1 MNFSKPMAEVIK
13 LPTRTDDPSAPDLPV
28 QPGDGGGNRPLPP
41 VPLPMEEPDDEPKG
55 PSHRPDEDDALEGT
69 VLVDQPDSRPSR
81 KGTRMTPGAT
91 AGRRPIVAPWLRDR
105 AEAKALVRWSVNYAA
120 HVTGYHA
127 ARVPLYATTLA
138 ARSPRGAWR
147 LVSGTWRWVNDVEA
161 LPLRLHAV
169 DGKDADTYLRLLR
182 ERDDRV
188 RWRRLVALGGLGGAS
203 VAAGAVAAAGG
214 VTQVTVAAAL
224 VAVLGWLGTP
234 KDKPL
239 IGPAV
244 ISTKAPKLSS
254 QIVIRSLGALGIAEI
269 NKALGKGGDGIT
281 FPAPITRD
289 GPGWRAD
296 VDLPYGVTVTDIM
309 DRRERLA
316 SGLRRPVGCVW
327 PEPAHDQHAGRLV
340 LWVGDQDMSQVKPAA
355 WPLAKS
361 GEADV
366 FKPIPF
372 GTDQRGRLVT
382 ATLMFANWL
391 IGAMPRMGKTFSI
404 KPLLLAAG
412 LDVTAENLVYEL
424 KGTGDLSFAEKFA
437 HRYASGVDDA
447 TIAACLDG
455 LRYVYKDLERRA
467 KVLSSL
473 PKDICPENKVTPEIA
488 ARRSL
493 GLHPLG
499 LFIDECQELFS
510 HPDLGK
516 EAGELATAIIKRG
529 PAMGVFLVLA
539 TQRPDKDSLPTGVS
553 ANVGIRYCLRVMGQV
568 ENDMVLGTSAYR
580 NGIRATT
587 FTRRDLGIGYLVGE
601 ADDPQ
606 ITRSFYIDGPTGE
619 RIADRARTAR
629 KLAGRLAGYAA
640 GEEITP
646 SDAEVSILD
655 DVAAVIGADED
666 KIWSETVI
674 ARLAELRPGLYA
686 GWTPAQLADAL
697 KPYGI
702 ATHQVWGQSTNGR
715 GRNLKGIHRQD
726 VMTALDARRSSGS

>member
-1 MNFSKPMAEVIK
+1 M
-13 LPTRTDDPSAPDLPV
+13 
-28 QPGDGGGNRPLPP
+28 
-41 VPLPMEEPDDEPKG
+41 
-55 PSHRPDEDDALEGT
+55 
-69 VLVDQPDSRPSR
+69 DQPDQRPAGLR
-81 KGTRMTPGAT
+81 TRIIAGT
-91 AGRRPIVAPWLRDR
+91 AGQRRPIIAPWLRDKD
-105 AEAKALVRWSVNYAA
+105 EAKALVRWSVQYTA
-120 HVTGYHA
+120 HVAGFHIV
-127 ARVPLYATTLA
+127 RVPLYAATLT
-138 ARSPRGAWR
+138 ARSPRGFWR

-188 RWRRLVALGGLGGAS
+188 RWRRLVALGGLGGVS
-203 VAAGAVAAAGG
+203 VAAGSVAAAGG
-214 VTQVTVAAAL
+214 VTQVTVAAAVIAL
-224 VAVLGWLGTP
+224 LGWLGTP

-239 IGPAV
+239 VGPAV
-244 ISTKAPKLSS
+244 VSTKAPKLTSE
-254 QIVIRSLGALGIAEI
+254 IVIRSLGALGIAEI

-309 DRRERLA
+309 ERRERLA

-327 PEPAHDQHAGRLV
+327 PEPAHEEHAGRLV

-361 GEADV
+361 GKADV

-382 ATLMFANWL
+382 GTLMFANWL

-424 KGTGDLSFAEKFA
+424 KGTGDLSFAEKYA
-437 HRYASGVDDA
+437 HRYASGPDDA

-499 LFIDECQELFS
+499 VFIDECQELFS
-510 HPDLGK
+510 HPDHGK

-619 RIADRARTAR
+619 RIAERARALR
-629 KLAGRLAGYAA
+629 KAAGRLAGYAA
-640 GEEITP
+640 GEDITP
-646 SDAEVSILD
+646 TDAEISVLD

-666 KIWSETVI
+666 KIWSEKVI
-674 ARLAELRPGLYA
+674 ARLAELRPALYA

-702 ATHQVWGQSTNGR
+702 TTRQVWGQEESGK
-715 GRNLKGIHRQD
+715 GRNLKGLHRED
-726 VMTALDARRSSGS
+726 VINALDARRTSAH

>member
-1 MNFSKPMAEVIK
+1 MTYSKPMADVIK
-13 LPTRTDDPSAPDLPV
+13 LPTRLGDEPAPDSPAPSGEATNGPASFVPSAADGRHEADGPD
-28 QPGDGGGNRPLPP
+28 
-41 VPLPMEEPDDEPKG
+41 
-55 PSHRPDEDDALEGT
+55 RPDEGDALEGT
-69 VLVDQPDSRPSR
+69 VLVDQPDRRPSSVR
-81 KGTRMTPGAT
+81 TRIVAGTA
-91 AGRRPIVAPWLRDR
+91 AQRRPIIPPWLRDR
-105 AEAKALVRWSVNYAA
+105 QEAKALVRWSVNYAG

-127 ARVPLYATTLA
+127 VRIPAYALTLA
-138 ARSPRGAWR
+138 GRSPRGLWR
-147 LVSGTWRWVNDVEA
+147 LVSGTWRWVNDTEA

-188 RWRRLVALGGLGGAS
+188 RWRRLVALGGLCGGS

-214 VTQVTVAAAL
+214 VTQTTVAVAL

-244 ISTKAPKLSS
+244 VSTKAPKLTSE
-254 QIVIRSLGALGIAEI
+254 IIIRALGALGIAEI

-281 FPAPITRD
+281 FPSPITRD

-309 DRRERLA
+309 ERRERLA

-327 PEPAHDQHAGRLV
+327 PEPAHDHHAGRLV
-340 LWVGDQDMSQVKPAA
+340 LWVGDQDMSRVKPAA

-361 GEADV
+361 GRADV

-382 ATLMFANWL
+382 GTLMFANWL

-424 KGTGDLSFAEKFA
+424 KGTGDLSFAEKYA
-437 HRYASGVDDA
+437 HRYGSGPDDA

-455 LRYVYKDLERRA
+455 LRYVHKDLERRA

-499 LFIDECQELFS
+499 LFIDECQELFA
-510 HPDLGK
+510 HAEHGK
-516 EAGELATAIIKRG
+516 EAAELATAIIKRG

-606 ITRSFYIDGPTGE
+606 ITRSFYIDGPTSD
-619 RIADRARTAR
+619 RIADRARALR
-629 KLAGRLAGYAA
+629 KAAGALAGHAA
-640 GEEITP
+640 GEEVTP
-646 SDAEVSILD
+646 SESEISVLE
-655 DVAAVIGADED
+655 DVVAVIGADED
-666 KIWSETVI
+666 KIWSETI
-674 ARLAELRPGLYA
+674 LRRLAELRPSLY
-686 GWTPAQLADAL
+686 GPWTPAQLADAL

-702 ATHQVWGQSTNGR
+702 TTQQVWGQHETGKGANRR
-715 GRNLKGIHRQD
+715 GIVREHVVN
-726 VMTALDARRSSGS
+726 ALDVTRARSR